1 MQNFTLE
8 NPLFRIFSKIF
19 YNNNQ
24 NVTIIYSKKKKFR
37 SEQRSKE
44 RGEKRRKYIKK
55 QQIRNQNLKTVPI
68 PMENKKKRTTHPE
81 I

>member
-24 NVTIIYSKKKKFR
+24 NVTIIYSKKKIPFGTTV
-37 SEQRSKE
+37 E
-44 RGEKRRKYIKK
+44 RKGG
-55 QQIRNQNLKTVPI
+55 
-68 PMENKKKRTTHPE
+68 KKKKIYQKTANTKSKFKNCPNPDGK
-81 I
+81 

>member
-24 NVTIIYSKKKKFR
+24 NVTIIYSKKKNSVRNNGRK
-37 SEQRSKE
+37 K
-44 RGEKRRKYIKK
+44 GEKKEENISKNSKYEIK
-55 QQIRNQNLKTVPI
+55 I
-68 PMENKKKRTTHPE
+68 
-81 I
+81 

>member
-24 NVTIIYSKKKKFR
+24 NVTIIYSTKKKIPFGTTVERKGGKKKKIY
-37 SEQRSKE
+37 QKTANTKSKFKNCPNPD
-44 RGEKRRKYIKK
+44 GK
-55 QQIRNQNLKTVPI
+55 
-68 PMENKKKRTTHPE
+68 
-81 I
+81 

>member
-24 NVTIIYSKKKKFR
+24 NVTIIYSKKKKIPFGTTV
-37 SEQRSKE
+37 E
-44 RGEKRRKYIKK
+44 RKGGKRRKYIKK

-68 PMENKKKRTTHPE
+68 PMENKKKRTTQPE

>member
-8 NPLFRIFSKIF
+8 NLLFRIFSKIF

-24 NVTIIYSKKKKFR
+24 NVTIIYSKKKNSVRNNGRK
-37 SEQRSKE
+37 KG
-44 RGEKRRKYIKK
+44 GEKRRKYIKK

>member
-24 NVTIIYSKKKKFR
+24 NVTIIYSKKKKIPFGTTV
-37 SEQRSKE
+37 E
-44 RGEKRRKYIKK
+44 RKGG
-55 QQIRNQNLKTVPI
+55 
-68 PMENKKKRTTHPE
+68 KKKKIYQKTANTKSKFKNCPNPDGK
-81 I
+81 